1 MISNVVRID
10 RHDNF
15 LELLFVILLSR
26 QPEHI
31 SCFRDPL
38 FLDQPPGTARN
49 SKKQEQEEYGGYSA
63 GAAPPSPLEGAKNP
77 PLPPAGL
84 EEGESEAR
92 NEGAVKKN
100 PPPPPSHNCGGTLHD

>member
-49 SKKQEQEEYGGYSA
+49 SKKQEQEEYGGNSRRRR
-63 GAAPPSPLEGAKNP
+63 PPPPLLRGEP
-77 PLPPAGL
+77 HPLPPPRLCGAARQSGPK
-84 EEGESEAR
+84 SHTEA
-92 NEGAVKKN
+92 
-100 PPPPPSHNCGGTLHD
+100 T

>member
-49 SKKQEQEEYGGYSA
+49 SKKQEQEEYGGGLGGGDIPA
-63 GAAPPSPLEGAKNP
+63 PHCPGTTPPAPPLAFQNRACHADHSIRTCHTP
-77 PLPPAGL
+77 
-84 EEGESEAR
+84 
-92 NEGAVKKN
+92 
-100 PPPPPSHNCGGTLHD
+100 HNT